1 MNLKEE
7 IVYNTSFDISFKEK
21 EESKKFIDF
30 INAFNEDIEE
40 YGKEKT
46 VMLYSMIFGTDLKED
61 FESVVSVLSEE
72 GQPFNVETWLSSKQG
87 RDAIIKTGKQ
97 LEQKQIAGNSLA
109 QAVNVAAKETINS
122 PQFVLGRLWNK
133 IKTFFTGGFTS
144 IKKIISTGNWQEL
157 FKLPLF
163 KGALVAGGVGALLLV
178 LKKIFGKKRIEAE
191 EQKIK
196 EQAIKAGYT
205 K

>member
-7 IVYNTSFDISFKEK
+7 IVYNTNFDISFKVKK
-21 EESKKFIDF
+21 EGKKFIDF
-30 INAFNEDIEE
+30 IDAFNEDVEE

-46 VMLYSMIFGTDLKED
+46 IMLYSMIFGTDLKED
-61 FESVVSVLSEE
+61 FENAVSVLSEE
-72 GQPFNVETWLSSKQG
+72 GEPFS
-87 RDAIIKTGKQ
+87 
-97 LEQKQIAGNSLA
+97 
-109 QAVNVAAKETINS
+109 VAAWLKSPEGKNAMANTAKKIEQQHGANNQIVNNSKETLNS
-122 PQFVLGRLWNK
+122 PTFKLSMLWNK
-133 IKTFFTGGFTS
+133 IKSFFTGSFTS